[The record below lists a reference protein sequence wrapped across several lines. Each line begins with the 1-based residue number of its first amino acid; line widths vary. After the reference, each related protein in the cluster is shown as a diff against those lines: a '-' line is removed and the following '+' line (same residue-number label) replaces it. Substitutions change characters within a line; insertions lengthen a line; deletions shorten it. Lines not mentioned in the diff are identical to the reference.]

1 MVYICGNCLM
11 KRGGSLL
18 KQTRLTVIL
27 LASVLLLPQLTFAV
41 TERLDPVVADSLV
54 QATDDPLEKADH
66 YTDAWMDQ
74 QAIEVLEAS
83 GVRDA
88 ETLWRL
94 ARAHINLGE
103 NMTGK
108 AALPLFEQALD
119 EAQTAV
125 DLDPENADA
134 QQTLAIACGRVALF
148 KGVFKSLGLV
158 KRVHEAALKAVALN
172 DSMQIAL
179 YVLGRTHKKLIEKPG
194 ILRGPL
200 GIGWAKADSVAY
212 YFEKALEVS
221 EWNMIQ
227 CRVEYAEFLLDTAK
241 DKTKARTMLEAALA
255 LPLRDEQDTKAKQRA
270 EELMKEL

>member
-1 MVYICGNCLM
+1 
-11 KRGGSLL
+11 L

-221 EWNMIQ
+221 EGNMIQ